1 MRRKRTKCKPLTFYR
16 LAPCLSSRFRPG
28 GLFKD
33 YDLHEVA
40 QLSTEVEELDAVTL
54 NYWLSKFV
62 MEVAKKSRERYPPRT
77 IYGLIICNIQH
88 MSGGKEGDVTN
99 YHLFNKNV
107 QLVKV
112 IVLFI
117 VLFKGSPYFV
127 EHWTPK

>member
-1 MRRKRTKCKPLTFYR
+1 MANGKFLG
-16 LAPCLSSRFRPG
+16 LLSSRFRPG

-40 QLSTEVEELDAVTL
+40 QLSTEVEEMDAVTL

-62 MEVAKKSRERYPPRT
+62 MEVAKKSRKRYPPKT
-77 IYGLIICNIQH
+77 LYGLIICGIQH
-88 MSGGKEGDVTN
+88 MSWGKEGDVTS

-127 EHWTPK
+127 EHWTLN